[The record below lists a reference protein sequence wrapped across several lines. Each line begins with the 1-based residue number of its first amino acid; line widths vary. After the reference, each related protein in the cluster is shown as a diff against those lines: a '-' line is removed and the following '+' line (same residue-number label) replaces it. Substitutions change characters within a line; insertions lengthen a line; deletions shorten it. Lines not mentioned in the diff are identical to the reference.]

1 MDNLIKS
8 FDEMNIKLKEIIE
21 YFFYGY
27 ISYDEYN
34 DYINKI
40 IMELDYLK
48 NEIINTK
55 DNDLDLYIDLINKII
70 FVIPKNYD
78 EFLVLKNV
86 LEYDE
91 FADILL
97 FEDNDKNVN
106 KYLSFIINERELCK
120 DFFSNLNIIT
130 NYNSD
135 ELINKYIEKIN
146 INNKIFIG
154 KILDFFIYFGG
165 FLYTLGQIISAKCNE
180 TELKHPI
187 IASILPCI
195 FFIVSLVELSKM
207 YEIKSDIK
215 NAEEKIK
222 ILKNN

>member
-40 IMELDYLK
+40 IMKLDYLK

-120 DFFSNLNIIT
+120 DLFSNLNIIT

>member
-165 FLYTLGQIISAKCNE
+165 FLYT
-180 TELKHPI
+180 
-187 IASILPCI
+187 
-195 FFIVSLVELSKM
+195 
-207 YEIKSDIK
+207 
-215 NAEEKIK
+215 
-222 ILKNN
+222 